1 MTTREFT
8 IYTDGGARG
17 NPGPAG
23 GGAVIIE
30 NDKIIRRLN
39 RYLGVA
45 TNNQAEYEGLILA
58 LEAAYELGGTHLEVN
73 MDSLLLVRQL
83 QGRYKVRNAQLA
95 KLFVRAHNLVTKFVN
110 VKFAHVPRER
120 NSEADRLVNEA
131 IDKHL
136 QI

>member
-1 MTTREFT
+1 MTTRELT

-23 GGAVIIE
+23 AGAVILE
-30 NDKIIRRLN
+30 HGQIIQRLK
-39 RYLGVA
+39 RYLGEA
-45 TNNQAEYEGLILA
+45 TNNQAEYEGLIMT
-58 LEAAYELGGTHLEVN
+58 LEAAHDLGGTHLEVN

-95 KLFVRAHNLVTKFVN
+95 KLFVRAHNLVMKFVS
-110 VKFAHVPRER
+110 VKFIHVPREQ

-131 IDKHL
+131 IDKRL
-136 QI
+136 